1 MNTPRR
7 PQILW
12 ADDEIDLLQPHIMLL
27 EKNGYDVTSV
37 NNGLE
42 AVDRISEGVFD
53 LVFLDENMPGIG
65 GIETLKRI
73 HSLRPHLPI
82 VMITKNEEEHTMDE
96 AYGASISDYLIK
108 PVIPQQLLAV
118 LKRFLHVNRLQS
130 QQLLQ
135 DFQLAY
141 RDITMQM
148 MGRLSASA
156 WIEIYRQIV
165 HFQLKLTEAQDA
177 GMLDM
182 LQALTSQVDQEF
194 TKFYER
200 NFEEWMAGPGEDVPM
215 LSHRL
220 LPERL
225 MPLLQGDDPRPIYLI
240 VIDNLRLDQ
249 WELIEP
255 MIQDKWRVKRKAPYF
270 SILPTATQYA
280 RNALFAGLN
289 PAEIARVH
297 PQWWTDERDEGGK
310 NNHEQELFEAL
321 LKRMGYSQRSAYF
334 KVIRHDYGRK
344 FVDQFHTT
352 KENGVTAVV
361 YNFVDQLSHART
373 DSDVIK
379 QLTEGEA
386 GYRSLTA
393 SWFKNSTLREAM
405 DRMAE
410 AGARVIVT
418 TDHGTIRVEDSVVVR
433 GERDTNTN
441 PRYKVGKNLGYDAK
455 EVFEVRNPEAF
466 GLPRRNIADSY
477 IFAKG
482 HDFLVYPNNQSEH
495 VRRFK
500 GTFQHG
506 GISMDEVIIPWVE
519 LDPR

>member
-1 MNTPRR
+1 MTHRKPH
-7 PQILW
+7 ILW
-12 ADDEIDLLQPHIMLL
+12 VDDEIDLLQPHILYL
-27 EKNGYDVTSV
+27 EKNGYEVVPV

-42 AVDRISEGVFD
+42 AVERVADGVFD
-53 LVFLDENMPGIG
+53 LVFLDENMPGIQ
-65 GIETLKRI
+65 GIETLKRMQA
-73 HSLRPHLPI
+73 LRPHLPV
-82 VMITKNEEEHTMDE
+82 VMITKSEEEHTMNE

-118 LKRFLHVNRLQS
+118 LKRFLHVNQLQS
-130 QQLLQ
+130 EQLLT
-135 DFQLAY
+135 DFQEAY
-141 RDITMQM
+141 RAITLQL
-148 MGRLSASA
+148 MGRLDAED
-156 WIEIYRQIV
+156 WIGISRV
-165 HFQLKLTEAQDA
+165 LVRFQLKLTDAQDT

-182 LQALTSQVDQEF
+182 LAALSTQVDQAF

-200 NFEEWMAGPGEDVPM
+200 NLEEWMAGPGEGVPT
-215 LSHRL
+215 LSHRV

-225 MPLLQGDDPRPIYLI
+225 FPLLEAAGDTPVYLI
-240 VIDNLRLDQ
+240 VIDNLRSDQ

-255 MIQDKWRVKRKAPYF
+255 MLQDKWRVKSKAPYF

-297 PQWWTDERDEGGK
+297 PQWWKDERDDGGK
-310 NNHEQELFEAL
+310 NMHEHELFQSL
-321 LKRMGYSQRSAYF
+321 LKRRGYTRKSGYF
-334 KVIRHDYGRK
+334 KVVRHEHGQK
-344 FVDQFHTT
+344 FVEQLHTT
-352 KENGVTAVV
+352 KGNGVTAVV

-379 QLTEGEA
+379 QLTEDEA
-386 GYRSLTA
+386 SYRSLTA

-405 DRMAE
+405 DWMAE
-410 AGARVIVT
+410 QGARIVVT
-418 TDHGTIRVEDSVVVR
+418 TDHGTIRVEDHVVVR
-433 GERDTNTN
+433 GEKDTNTN
-441 PRYKVGKNLGYDAK
+441 PRYKVGKNLGYDPK
-455 EVFEVRNPEAF
+455 SVFEVRDPEAF

-477 IFAKG
+477 IFARA
-482 HDFLVYPNNQSEH
+482 HDFFVYPNNQSEH

-519 LDPR
+519 LEPR

>member
-1 MNTPRR
+1 MTHRKPH
-7 PQILW
+7 ILW

-27 EKNGYDVTSV
+27 EKNGYDVVSV

-42 AVDRISEGVFD
+42 AVERVGDSVFD

-73 HSLRPHLPI
+73 QALRPHLPV

-96 AYGASISDYLIK
+96 AYGARISDYLIK

-130 QQLLQ
+130 EQLLH
-135 DFQLAY
+135 DVQLAY
-141 RDITMQM
+141 REISMQLM
-148 MGRLSASA
+148 DRLNAED
-156 WIEIYRQIV
+156 WVRIYQRLV
-165 HFQLKLTEAQDA
+165 HFQLKLTEAQDT

-182 LQALTSQVDQEF
+182 LQALYNQADLEF

-200 NFEEWMAGPGEDVPM
+200 NLEDWMAGPGEDVPL
-215 LSHRL
+215 LSHRV
-220 LPERL
+220 LPQHLPRMFNEV
-225 MPLLQGDDPRPIYLI
+225 DDRPVYLI

-255 MIQDKWRVKRKAPYF
+255 MLQDKWRVKSKKPFF

-289 PAEIARVH
+289 PAEIARVY
-297 PQWWTDERDEGGK
+297 PDWWKDERDDEGK
-310 NNHEQELFEAL
+310 NNHEQELFQAL
-321 LKRMGYSQRSAYF
+321 LNRLDYRKRSGYF
-334 KVIRHDYGRK
+334 KVIRHEQGRK
-344 FVDQFHTT
+344 FVEQLHTT
-352 KENGVTAVV
+352 KANGITAVV

-405 DRMAE
+405 DWMSE
-410 AGARVIVT
+410 QNARVVVT
-418 TDHGTIRVEDSVVVR
+418 TDHGTIRVEDHVVVR

-441 PRYKVGKNLGYDAK
+441 PRYKVGKNLGYDTK
-455 EVFEVRNPEAF
+455 EVFEVRDPEAF
-466 GLPRRNIADSY
+466 GLPRRSLADSY
-477 IFAKG
+477 IFTRG
-482 HDFLVYPNNQSEH
+482 HDFLVYPNNQGDH

-506 GISMDEVIIPWVE
+506 GISLDEVIIPWVE
-519 LDPR
+519 LDAR

>member
-1 MNTPRR
+1 MTHRKPH
-7 PQILW
+7 ILW
-12 ADDEIDLLQPHIMLL
+12 VDDEIDLLQPHILFL
-27 EKNGYDVTSV
+27 EKNGYELVSV

-42 AVDRISEGVFD
+42 AVERVAEGVFD
-53 LVFLDENMPGIG
+53 LVFLDENMPGIQ
-65 GIETLKRI
+65 GIETLRRI
-73 HSLRPHLPI
+73 QALRPHLPV
-82 VMITKNEEEHTMDE
+82 VMITKSEEEHTMNE

-118 LKRFLHVNRLQS
+118 LKRFLHVNQLQS
-130 QQLLQ
+130 EQLLT
-135 DFQLAY
+135 DFQQAY
-141 RDITMQM
+141 RSITMQLM
-148 MGRLSASA
+148 DRLDAQDWMG
-156 WIEIYRQIV
+156 IYQQIV
-165 HFQLKLTEAQDA
+165 RFQLKLTDAQDT

-182 LQALTSQVDQEF
+182 LDALTTQVDQEF

-200 NFEEWMAGPGEDVPM
+200 NLEEWMAGPGDDVPT

-225 MPLLQGDDPRPIYLI
+225 TPLLESAGERPIYLI
-240 VIDNLRLDQ
+240 VIDNLRTDQ

-255 MIQDKWRVKRKAPYF
+255 MLQDKWRVKAKSPYF

-297 PQWWTDERDEGGK
+297 RQWWKDERDDGGK
-310 NNHEQELFEAL
+310 NLHEQELFQAF
-321 LKRMGYSQRSAYF
+321 LKRVGYERRSDYF
-334 KVIRHDYGRK
+334 KVTRHEHGVK
-344 FVDQFHTT
+344 FVDQLHTT
-352 KENGVTAVV
+352 KGNGVTAVV

-373 DSDVIK
+373 DNDVIK

-405 DRMAE
+405 DWMAE
-410 AGARVIVT
+410 QGAWVIVT
-418 TDHGTIRVEDSVVVR
+418 TDHGTIRVEDHVVVR

-441 PRYKVGKNLGYDAK
+441 PRYKVGKNLGYDPK
-455 EVFEVRNPEAF
+455 QVFEVRDPEAF
-466 GLPRRNIADSY
+466 GLPRRNLADSY
-477 IFAKG
+477 IFSRG
-482 HDFLVYPNNQSEH
+482 HDFLVYPNNQGEH

-519 LDPR
+519 LEPR

>member
-1 MNTPRR
+1 MTTHRR

-27 EKNGYDVTSV
+27 EKNGYEVVSV

-42 AVDRISEGVFD
+42 AVEKLGEGVFD

-65 GIETLKRI
+65 GIETLRRI
-73 HSLRPHLPI
+73 QALRPHLPV

-130 QQLLQ
+130 EQLLQ
-135 DFQLAY
+135 DFQQAY
-141 RDITMQM
+141 REITMQM
-148 MGRLSASA
+148 MGRLDAA
-156 WIEIYRQIV
+156 EWVGIYRQLV
-165 HFQLKLTEAQDA
+165 QFQLKLTEVQDTS
-177 GMLDM
+177 MLDM
-182 LQALTSQVDQEF
+182 LEALYVQVDQEF

-200 NFEEWMAGPGEDVPM
+200 NIEEWMAGPGEGVPL
-215 LSHRL
+215 LSHRI

-225 MPLLQGDDPRPIYLI
+225 PQVWQEVGDRPVYLI

-249 WELIEP
+249 WDLIEP
-255 MIQDKWRVKRKAPYF
+255 MLQDKWRVKAKSPYF

-297 PQWWTDERDEGGK
+297 PQWWKDERDEGGK
-310 NNHEQELFEAL
+310 NNHEQELFQSL
-321 LKRMGYSQRSAYF
+321 LKRLDYRGRSGYH
-334 KVIRHDYGRK
+334 KVIRHEHGRK
-344 FVDQFHTT
+344 FVDQFHATR
-352 KENGVTAVV
+352 ENGITAVV

-410 AGARVIVT
+410 TGARVIVT
-418 TDHGTIRVEDSVVVR
+418 TDHGTVRVSNHVVVR

-455 EVFEVRNPEAF
+455 EVFEVRDPEAF
-466 GLPRRNIADSY
+466 GLPRRNLADSY

-482 HDFLVYPNNQSEH
+482 HDFFVYPNNQSEH

-500 GTFQHG
+500 ETFQHG